1 MKKITVDVKEVTQRW
16 DSQSLD
22 LKILYTIREHLEN
35 GNYNTVQNMIND
47 WIDDL
52 ETELG
57 KKENK

>member
-16 DSQSLD
+16 DSQSVD
-22 LKILYTIREHLEN
+22 LNILYTIREHLEN

-52 ETELG
+52 KTELG

>member
-16 DSQSLD
+16 DSQSVD
-22 LKILYTIREHLEN
+22 LNILYTIREYLEN

>member
-22 LKILYTIREHLEN
+22 LKILYAIRDHLKN
-35 GNYNTVQNMIND
+35 GYYNSAQSMIDD

-52 ETELG
+52 EIQLG
-57 KKENK
+57 EKEFW

>member
-16 DSQSLD
+16 DSQSVD

-47 WIDDL
+47 
-52 ETELG
+52 
-57 KKENK
+57 

>member
-22 LKILYTIREHLEN
+22 LKILYTIHEHLEN

>member
-22 LKILYTIREHLEN
+22 LKILYVIRDHLKN
-35 GNYNTVQNMIND
+35 GYYNSAQSMIDD

-52 ETELG
+52 EIQLG
-57 KKENK
+57 EKEFW

>member
-16 DSQSLD
+16 DSQSVD
-22 LKILYTIREHLEN
+22 LNILYTIREHLEN

-52 ETELG
+52 ETQLG

>member
-16 DSQSLD
+16 DSQSVD
-22 LKILYTIREHLEN
+22 LNILYTIREHLEN

>member
-16 DSQSLD
+16 DSQSVD
-22 LKILYTIREHLEN
+22 LNILYTIREHLEN
-35 GNYNTVQNMIND
+35 SNYNTVQNMIND